1 MAFEPH
7 VLVLAGEA
15 AETEQK
21 ENDDQNRETEE
32 KQREREREREHALL
46 FCRWKESW
54 ITDSRGCEVVMK
66 MTVHFIHSTR
76 GFVVSTLKN

>member
-1 MAFEPH
+1 MMAFEPH

-32 KQREREREREHALL
+32 KQRERERTCTSVLQMKREWDKSFKRTGGGDENNNA
-46 FCRWKESW
+46 FYS
-54 ITDSRGCEVVMK
+54 
-66 MTVHFIHSTR
+66 
-76 GFVVSTLKN
+76 

>member
-32 KQREREREREHALL
+32 KQREREREHALL

>member
-1 MAFEPH
+1 MMAFEPH

-32 KQREREREREHALL
+32 KQRERERERACTPVLQMERELDNR
-46 FCRWKESW
+46 FKRMWGGDEN
-54 ITDSRGCEVVMK
+54 DSA
-66 MTVHFIHSTR
+66 FYS
-76 GFVVSTLKN
+76 

>member
-1 MAFEPH
+1 MMAFEPH

-32 KQREREREREHALL
+32 KHRETERERTCTPVLQMKRELDK
-46 FCRWKESW
+46 RW
-54 ITDSRGCEVVMK
+54 G
-66 MTVHFIHSTR
+66 
-76 GFVVSTLKN
+76 

>member
-1 MAFEPH
+1 MLADANCVAVSCVTHGGSDVGPPGWNVLMMAFEPH

-32 KQREREREREHALL
+32 KHREREREREN
-46 FCRWKESW
+46 
-54 ITDSRGCEVVMK
+54 M
-66 MTVHFIHSTR
+66 HSCSADEKR
-76 GFVVSTLKN
+76 VG

>member
-1 MAFEPH
+1 MMAFEPH

-32 KQREREREREHALL
+32 KQRERERTCTSVLQMKRELDK
-46 FCRWKESW
+46 RW
-54 ITDSRGCEVVMK
+54 G
-66 MTVHFIHSTR
+66 
-76 GFVVSTLKN
+76 